1 MKAGK
6 RKLSTFKALNIMK
19 EEAHIYTRAHG
30 AHLRSQSKKKQTKS
44 TENLKTQKLSRGWFS
59 PQRNRE
65 RQVKGSFE
73 TLGK

>member
-44 TENLKTQKLSRGWFS
+44 TENL
-59 PQRNRE
+59 
-65 RQVKGSFE
+65 
-73 TLGK
+73 